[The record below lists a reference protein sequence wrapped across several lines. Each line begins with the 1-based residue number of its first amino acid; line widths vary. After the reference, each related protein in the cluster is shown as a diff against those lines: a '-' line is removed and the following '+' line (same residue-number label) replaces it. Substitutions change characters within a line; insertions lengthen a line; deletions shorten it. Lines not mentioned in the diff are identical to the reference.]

1 MTNNPNSQPTP
12 NQPSTSETM
21 PGTIY
26 NGTDYRVVV
35 NTAGVHVYRRGNHR
49 PKTAYFDT
57 TEGFTAMLED
67 GRMTPDEVGRCVETQ
82 PSNRKPPSYPDGAHT
97 AGDEP
102 WRKLVGMQKI
112 AWYHADKLKNEQ
124 AQQADAGEQLS
135 IPPSP

>member
-1 MTNNPNSQPTP
+1 MTNQNSQSNPEQKP
-12 NQPSTSETM
+12 EPATSDTM
-21 PGTIY
+21 PGKIY

-49 PKTAYFDT
+49 PKTAFFDT

-82 PSNRKPPSYPDGAHT
+82 PLNRKAPSYPDGAHT

-112 AWYHADKLKNEQ
+112 AWYHAQKLQTEQSQNEN
-124 AQQADAGEQLS
+124 
-135 IPPSP
+135 PSN